1 MYHDVTPRNERDSSG
16 FVGPGPD
23 RYKLKPESFAA
34 HLDAIAASGLR
45 PSLVTEPA
53 GDPVL
58 HLTFDDGG
66 ASAALIA
73 ETLAARGF
81 GGHFFVTTARI
92 GSPGFMD
99 LEALRALHSA
109 GNLVGSH
116 SHTHFALSR
125 LSDAEVTAELETS
138 KNVLEDAIGEPVTT
152 ASVPG
157 GFYSPRVAEL
167 AGRAGFEH
175 LFTSEPWL
183 TARKVGALRV
193 YGRFAIVSDTAA
205 ADVAALCRLSR
216 PAIVRATISWHARKA
231 ARAAL
236 GPAYAEL
243 RRRILARR

>member
-1 MYHDVTPRNERDSSG
+1 MYHDVTPPNERESSG

-23 RYKLKPESFAA
+23 RYKLSPERFAEQ
-34 HLDAIAASGLR
+34 LDAIAASGLR
-45 PSLVTEPA
+45 PSLVTEPV

-66 ASAALIA
+66 SSAAAIGRMLA
-73 ETLAARGF
+73 EHGF
-81 GGHFFVTTARI
+81 SGHFFVTTARI
-92 GSPGFMD
+92 DSPGFID
-99 LEALRALHSA
+99 LEALRALHRA
-109 GNLVGSH
+109 GHLVGSH

-138 KNVLEDAIGEPVTT
+138 RKVLEDVLGKPVTT

-157 GFYSPRVAEL
+157 GFYSARVAEL
-167 AGRAGFEH
+167 AGEAGFDH

-183 TARKVGALRV
+183 ESRQVGSLLV
-193 YGRFAIVSDTAA
+193 YGRFAIVSDTTA
-205 ADVAALCRLSR
+205 ADVAALCRLSK
-216 PAIVRATISWHARKA
+216 PALVRATISWHARKA

-236 GPAYAEL
+236 GPLYAEL